1 MCRCG
6 STSPLYFLFLMY
18 FRLVLIYL
26 HCQKSHLE
34 RCFRQTGQRSGSL
47 DECVIE
53 RMAEKSQDFTDFGS
67 RIDGKY
73 FQILFLY
80 FFSACRNMQVKKSVI
95 AIWPQ

>member
-1 MCRCG
+1 MWFNFPTLL
-6 STSPLYFLFLMY
+6 SVLMY

-26 HCQKSHLE
+26 SSSSEESE

-73 FQILFLY
+73 FQIIFL
-80 FFSACRNMQVKKSVI
+80 
-95 AIWPQ
+95 

>member
-1 MCRCG
+1 MWFNFPTLL
-6 STSPLYFLFLMY
+6 SVLMY

-26 HCQKSHLE
+26 SPSSEESE

-53 RMAEKSQDFTDFGS
+53 RMAEKGQDLTDFGS

-73 FQILFLY
+73 FQLLFLKKK
-80 FFSACRNMQVKKSVI
+80 FSC
-95 AIWPQ
+95 